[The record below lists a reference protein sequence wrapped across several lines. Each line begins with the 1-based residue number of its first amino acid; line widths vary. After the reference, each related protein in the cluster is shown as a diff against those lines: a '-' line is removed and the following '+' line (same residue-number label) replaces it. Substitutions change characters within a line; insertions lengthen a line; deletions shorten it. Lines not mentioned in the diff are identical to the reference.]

1 MLGASA
7 KPLRPAGHRLALTP
21 TARLL
26 CGTLILILLAA
37 CRSYSTIETP
47 ITDGYHAKLPSPY
60 TRAVVWGTRSDT
72 VQSVSTWLLKKG
84 ILVVD
89 QAKLMQ
95 VAADQKV
102 SITGYQYVETDVL
115 RTAKLVGARLVVF
128 ANAEVG
134 SWEVLGMD
142 GAIPRN
148 MKVYSGTISLRAVDV
163 NTGEIEWSGKAQ
175 SSDRF
180 NNLEEGISQ
189 LSCHALATAWG
200 LRNPGNSSPEHV
212 CPARSGVMAYDASSS
227 KNPPQTATPNPPAS
241 PSLQSN

>member
-1 MLGASA
+1 M
-7 KPLRPAGHRLALTP
+7 PRLAP
-21 TARLL
+21 FKWPARLL
-26 CGTLILILLAA
+26 WTAFIFLFIAG

-60 TRAVVWGTRSDT
+60 TRAVVWGARPDT

-95 VAADQKV
+95 VAVDQKV
-102 SITGYQYVETDVL
+102 PITGYQYVETDVL

-134 SWEVLGMD
+134 SWEVFGMD
-142 GAIPRN
+142 GAIPRS
-148 MKVYSGTISLRAVDV
+148 MKVYTGTISLRAVDV

-175 SSDRF
+175 SAERF

-200 LRNPGNSSPEHV
+200 LRNPGNTSPEHI
-212 CPARSGVMAYDASSS
+212 CPARSGVMAYDASSPKGAS
-227 KNPPQTATPNPPAS
+227 QTATPIPPTPA
-241 PSLQSN
+241 LQSN